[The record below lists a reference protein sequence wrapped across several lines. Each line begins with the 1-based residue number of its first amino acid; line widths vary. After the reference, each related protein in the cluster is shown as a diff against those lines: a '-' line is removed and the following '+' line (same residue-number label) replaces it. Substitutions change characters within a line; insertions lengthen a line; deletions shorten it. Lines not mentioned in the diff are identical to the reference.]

1 MEGSMAAAGLG
12 LAAMTKAGIAKTAE
26 QEKYGVLN
34 MAMAASI
41 ADTADI
47 LVVIQESEAT
57 NNDTIKNVEILGK
70 GMDRTEEES

>member
-47 LVVIQESEAT
+47 LVVIQESEAA
-57 NNDTIKNVEILGK
+57 NNDTVKSVEVLGE
-70 GMDRTEEES
+70 GMHRTEEEI